1 MSFKSLVNFFKLDG
15 LEEDDEFES
24 YVDEFEEEEPQR
36 TAPVRNHSTSR
47 EVQDDMNGKSKIGGF
62 RGSKP
67 KVVPLN
73 RAISEVKIIFPSS
86 FEDSQEICNTL
97 LESKPVVV
105 NLEGFDADDAQRIM
119 DFISGCIYAINGKY
133 HQISKYVF
141 IFTPEQVDISGDTL
155 NHVKEESQAMPTINR
170 EF

>member
-1 MSFKSLVNFFKLDG
+1 M
-15 LEEDDEFES
+15 
-24 YVDEFEEEEPQR
+24 
-36 TAPVRNHSTSR
+36 
-47 EVQDDMNGKSKIGGF
+47 
-62 RGSKP
+62 
-67 KVVPLN
+67 
-73 RAISEVKIIFPSS
+73 
-86 FEDSQEICNTL
+86 

-155 NHVKEESQAMPTINR
+155 DHVKEQSDTMPTINR

>member
-1 MSFKSLVNFFKLDG
+1 MSLKSLVNFFNLDG
-15 LEEDDEFES
+15 MDEEDEFDN
-24 YVDEFEEEEPQR
+24 YVDDYEEEPVQH
-36 TAPVRNHSTSR
+36 TSSRNTRAAGR
-47 EVQDDMNGKSKIGGF
+47 EPQEEKAKIGGF

-67 KVVPLN
+67 KVVSLN
-73 RAISEVKIIFPSS
+73 RTISEVKIIFPSS

-141 IFTPEQVDISGDTL
+141 IFTPEQVDISTL
-155 NHVKEESQAMPTINR
+155 DYVKEQSNAAMPTINR

>member
-1 MSFKSLVNFFKLDG
+1 M
-15 LEEDDEFES
+15 
-24 YVDEFEEEEPQR
+24 
-36 TAPVRNHSTSR
+36 
-47 EVQDDMNGKSKIGGF
+47 GGF
-62 RGSKP
+62 RGPKP
-67 KVVPLN
+67 KVVSLN
-73 RAISEVKIIFPSS
+73 RTISEVKIIFPSS

-97 LESKPVVV
+97 LEAKPVVV

-155 NHVKEESQAMPTINR
+155 DHVKEQSDTTMPTINR

>member
-1 MSFKSLVNFFKLDG
+1 MSLKSLVNFFNLDG
-15 LEEDDEFES
+15 MDEDDEFDN
-24 YVDEFEEEEPQR
+24 YVDDYEEEPVQHTSSR
-36 TAPVRNHSTSR
+36 STRSAGR
-47 EVQDDMNGKSKIGGF
+47 EPQEEKTKIGGF

-67 KVVPLN
+67 KVVSLN
-73 RAISEVKIIFPSS
+73 RTISEVKIIFPSS

-155 NHVKEESQAMPTINR
+155 DHVKEQSNAAMPTINR

>member
-1 MSFKSLVNFFKLDG
+1 M
-15 LEEDDEFES
+15 
-24 YVDEFEEEEPQR
+24 
-36 TAPVRNHSTSR
+36 
-47 EVQDDMNGKSKIGGF
+47 GGF
-62 RGSKP
+62 RGPKP
-67 KVVPLN
+67 KVVSLN
-73 RAISEVKIIFPSS
+73 RTISEVKIIFPSS

-155 NHVKEESQAMPTINR
+155 DQVKEQSDTMPTINR